1 MAAPPPQNDQ
11 EPTAITF
18 GIAAMDEY
26 LVESELEFPA
36 SRTEILESLGN
47 RAVPYDPRG
56 NTMALETA
64 LEETGRAEFGSRR
77 ELQNALHPVFE
88 EKRERSGLGGWL
100 KSLLPFT
107 KS

>member
-11 EPTAITF
+11 ETTAITF

-26 LVESELEFPA
+26 LVESDLEFPA
-36 SRTEILESLGN
+36 SRAEILDSLGN

-64 LEETGRAEFGSRR
+64 LEETGQEKFESRR
-77 ELQNALHPVFE
+77 ELQNSLHPVFE
-88 EKRERSGLGGWL
+88 GKRERSGLGGWL
-100 KSLLPFT
+100 KSILPY
-107 KS
+107 